1 MSKSRFTDERLAW
14 DGEEN
19 EDDIFFTP
27 LESPIKKYANCNVE
41 SKQTHLEVHGCVHF
55 YIISQFIELEI
66 DYLNSCAL
74 EQSQPKQKEEI
85 NAQTKGWVT
94 LTCGMS

>member
-1 MSKSRFTDERLAW
+1 MGDLEQVKVYYERLAW

-19 EDDIFFTP
+19 EDDIFFTS

-55 YIISQFIELEI
+55 YIISQFIELQI
-66 DYLNSCAL
+66 DSLNSCAL
-74 EQSQPKQKEEI
+74 EQSQPKQK
-85 NAQTKGWVT
+85 KKSVLKLRDG
-94 LTCGMS
+94 